1 MAIIT
6 VSRGSYSRGKEIAE
20 KVAEELGYE
29 CVSRDILLAASET
42 FNIPEVKLVR
52 ALHDAPSVL
61 ERFTYGRNK
70 YLAYITQAFLER
82 VQKDN
87 VIYHGLAGYCFL
99 KGVGHALKVR
109 IIADLDD
116 RARQEMK
123 REKCTEDE
131 ARSLLQKDDDERRR
145 WALALYGIDTSD
157 PMQYDLVVHIRKF
170 SVKDAVDMIC
180 RAAVLPQFQ
189 VTPESQ
195 KALDDLVLAAR
206 VRSEV
211 ISVCPNA
218 IVFAD
223 GGAVTVYVEA
233 AKLGHSKMCEQTRAI
248 AKAVP
253 GVKEVRVSSH
263 S

>member
-6 VSRGSYSRGKEIAE
+6 ISRGSYSRGKEIAE
-20 KVAEELGYE
+20 KVAERLGYE

-42 FNIPEVKLVR
+42 FDIPEVKLVR

-61 ERFTYGRNK
+61 ERFTHGRDR

-82 VQKDN
+82 VQGDN

-116 RARQEMK
+116 RVRQEVA
-123 REKCTEDE
+123 RENCTEDE
-131 ARSLLQKDDDERRR
+131 ARQLLMRDDDERRR
-145 WALALYGIDTSD
+145 WALALYGIDTTD
-157 PMQYDLVVHIRKF
+157 PRQYDLVIHIRKF
-170 SVKDAVDMIC
+170 SVADAVDMIC
-180 RAAVLPQFQ
+180 NAASLPHFQ
-189 VTPESQ
+189 ATPESQ
-195 KALDDLVLAAR
+195 KALDDLVLAAK
-206 VRSEV
+206 VKSAV
-211 ISVCPNA
+211 IGVCPSA

-223 GGAVTVYVEA
+223 NGAVSVHIEA
-233 AKLGHSKMCEQTRAI
+233 PLLGQSRMREQTRAR
-248 AKAVP
+248 AETVP

-263 S
+263 A